1 MTDLDHEKELA
12 ALEAVKYIKNGMTI
26 GLGTGSTA
34 QFMVKALGQRVLGGL
49 KILGI
54 PSSEAT
60 RQLAIGHGIPLIAL
74 ENVNKIDIT
83 IDGTDEFDPH
93 LQLIKGGG
101 GALLH
106 EKILAHNSD
115 LYIIIADSKK
125 EVKSL
130 GAFKLPVETIPF
142 ATHTIIDT
150 LTDMNFRP
158 ILRKNEGTVFV
169 TEEGNYIID
178 LDIHHITD
186 LAELE
191 SNLKQIPGIVETGLF
206 LNMADLIIM
215 GKEGNTVLF
224 KR

>member
-49 KILGI
+49 QILGI

-106 EKILAHNSD
+106 EKILAHNCD
-115 LYIIIADSKK
+115 FYIIIADSKK

>member
-1 MTDLDHEKELA
+1 
-12 ALEAVKYIKNGMTI
+12 
-26 GLGTGSTA
+26 
-34 QFMVKALGQRVLGGL
+34 
-49 KILGI
+49 
-54 PSSEAT
+54 
-60 RQLAIGHGIPLIAL
+60 
-74 ENVNKIDIT
+74 
-83 IDGTDEFDPH
+83 
-93 LQLIKGGG
+93 
-101 GALLH
+101 LLH

-115 LYIIIADSKK
+115 FYIIIADSKK

-191 SNLKQIPGIVETGLF
+191 SNLKRSPGIVERGLL
-206 LNMADLIIM
+206 LNRAGLIIR
-215 GKEGNTVLF
+215 GKVGNAVLF

>member
-186 LAELE
+186 LVELE